1 MTHQEAEKMLAQLKS
16 EGLSE
21 EEILGALYKMFQNDE
36 INIEGLEGLV
46 ETLGWH
52 FTDEFRNMSPEDQKT
67 KGYEEVEDEADS
79 EVSEEVVD
87 AAKEYPAKE
96 DEEGSKPQ
104 GKEEAKEAKDEKEEE
119 EAMHFFGLKG
129 KK

>member
-52 FTDEFRNMSPEDQKT
+52 FTDEFKNMSPEDQKT

-96 DEEGSKPQ
+96 DEEASKPQ
-104 GKEEAKEAKDEKEEE
+104 GKENAKDEKEEE
-119 EAMHFFGLKG
+119 EAMKIFGLKG